1 MRASPNQYM
10 KQMLVL
16 TSLLAL
22 ILLLCSCSESS
33 EPNKF
38 VPRPIPSEYQGM
50 SMVELT
56 STSKTP
62 SYKEL
67 KDNID
72 NYKGELVSF
81 EGEVY
86 QNFEGSVANT
96 YQVYVYVT
104 PKEGPERYEWT
115 DQILLYHSLERGPE
129 LSVGSKVRVSGI
141 VIGIHVKTV
150 ERSKE
155 RAAPIIS
162 VIKAELITD

>member
-1 MRASPNQYM
+1 MTMA
-10 KQMLVL
+10 
-16 TSLLAL
+16 
-22 ILLLCSCSESS
+22 
-33 EPNKF
+33 
-38 VPRPIPSEYQGM
+38 
-50 SMVELT
+50 ELT
-56 STSKTP
+56 SMSKTP

-129 LSVGSKVRVSGI
+129 FSVGNKVRVAGI
-141 VIGIHVKTV
+141 VIDLHVQPLS
-150 ERSKE
+150 ERFAAASE
-155 RAAPIIS
+155 RVAPIIS
-162 VIKAELITD
+162 VIKAEIITDSN

>member
-1 MRASPNQYM
+1 M
-10 KQMLVL
+10 KQMLVVI
-16 TSLLAL
+16 SLLSL
-22 ILLLCSCSESS
+22 ILLLGSCGGSSESS
-33 EPNKF
+33 EF
-38 VPRPIPSEYQGM
+38 VPRPIPPAYQGM
-50 SMVELT
+50 SMAELT

-72 NYKGELVSF
+72 SYEGELVSF
-81 EGEVY
+81 DGEVY

-96 YQVYVYVT
+96 YQIYVFVT
-104 PKEGPERYEWT
+104 PTETTERYRWT
-115 DQILLYHSLERGPE
+115 DQILLYHSLERGPKF
-129 LSVGSKVRVSGI
+129 SVGSKVSVSGI

-162 VIKAELITD
+162 VIKAELITDSN

>member
-1 MRASPNQYM
+1 M
-10 KQMLVL
+10 KQILVVS
-16 TSLLAL
+16 SLLGL
-22 ILLLCSCSESS
+22 ILLLGSCGGSSEST
-33 EPNKF
+33 EF
-38 VPRPIPSEYQGM
+38 VPRPIPPAYQGM
-50 SMVELT
+50 SMAELT

-86 QNFEGSVANT
+86 LNFEGSIANT
-96 YQVYVYVT
+96 YQIYVYVT

-115 DQILLYHSLERGPE
+115 DQILLYHSLDRGPE
-129 LSVGSKVRVSGI
+129 FSVGSKIRVSGI

-150 ERSKE
+150 ERNKE